1 MDQITKDFIAY
12 EDCIELDRRERRA
25 TRAALQRDKVHLRDN
40 IVGAS
45 LSGGTIVISA
55 FLAIMVNPLYAII
68 SAVGGL
74 VALKSLSNISKVNE
88 SIRNNKT
95 KIDTLSEEIHK
106 NQKRVDQLLVQRLH
120 GPKTNIVK
128 VEEQHQMG
136 PFEEFERV

>member
-12 EDCIELDRRERRA
+12 EDCIEFDRKERRA

-45 LSGGTIVISA
+45 LGGGIVIISA
-55 FLAIMVNPLYAII
+55 ILAIMVNPLYALIC
-68 SAVGGL
+68 AVGGL
-74 VALKSLSNISKVNE
+74 VTVKTLTNISKVNE
-88 SIRNNKT
+88 SIRTNKT

-120 GPKTNIVK
+120 GPKTDVVK
-128 VEEQHQMG
+128 IEKQQPTLSTEEL
-136 PFEEFERV
+136 ERS

>member
-12 EDCIELDRRERRA
+12 EDCIEFDRRERRA

-45 LSGGTIVISA
+45 LGGGIVIISA
-55 FLAIMVNPLYAII
+55 ILAIMVNPLYALI

-74 VALKSLSNISKVNE
+74 VTVKTLTNISKVNE
-88 SIRNNKT
+88 SIRTNKT

-120 GPKTNIVK
+120 GPKTDVVK
-128 VEEQHQMG
+128 IEKQQPILSTEEL
-136 PFEEFERV
+136 ERS

>member
-12 EDCIELDRRERRA
+12 EDCIEFDRKERRA

-45 LSGGTIVISA
+45 LGGGIVIISA
-55 FLAIMVNPLYAII
+55 ILAIMVNPLYALIC
-68 SAVGGL
+68 AVGGL
-74 VALKSLSNISKVNE
+74 VTVKTLTNISKVNE
-88 SIRNNKT
+88 SIRTNKT

-120 GPKTNIVK
+120 GPKTDVVK
-128 VEEQHQMG
+128 IEKQQPILSTEEL
-136 PFEEFERV
+136 ERS

>member
-12 EDCIELDRRERRA
+12 EDCIEFDRRERRA

-45 LSGGTIVISA
+45 LGGGIVIISA
-55 FLAIMVNPLYAII
+55 ILAIMVNPLYALIC
-68 SAVGGL
+68 AVGGL
-74 VALKSLSNISKVNE
+74 VTVKTLTNISKVNE
-88 SIRNNKT
+88 SIRTNKT

-120 GPKTNIVK
+120 GPKTDVVK
-128 VEEQHQMG
+128 IEKQQPILSTEEL
-136 PFEEFERV
+136 ERS

>member
-12 EDCIELDRRERRA
+12 EDCIEFDRRERRA

-45 LSGGTIVISA
+45 LGGGIVIISA
-55 FLAIMVNPLYAII
+55 ILAIMVNPLYALIC
-68 SAVGGL
+68 AVGGL
-74 VALKSLSNISKVNE
+74 VTVKALTNISKVNE
-88 SIRNNKT
+88 SIRTNKT

-120 GPKTNIVK
+120 GPKTDVVK
-128 VEEQHQMG
+128 IEKQQPILSTEEL
-136 PFEEFERV
+136 ERS